1 MSWVVYALLIILCN
15 VRCLIHGAS
24 VVVPDVAVRCAEEAL
39 LPCKVLRDSS
49 VTYQTASWYKMAGN
63 GEGIAWKVLD
73 VESHYPKE
81 LRGSLELS
89 NDTSFSLKIKNT
101 TSQNSGT
108 YKCIL
113 AERNGERNLSS
124 IVTLKVTGCPG
135 IEDEKLK
142 KYKTELFMLTCLG
155 IFYLLLIFFT
165 CTCLRKDSMSPNY
178 QKTRPDMKHMLTLIN
193 VHEMTTFQDLN
204 SDNTCKNGL
213 TSSSV

>member
-1 MSWVVYALLIILCN
+1 FKGHVYLCFA

-49 VTYQTASWYKMAGN
+49 VTYQTASWYKMAGD
-63 GEGIAWKVLD
+63 GKGITWKVLD

-81 LRGSLELS
+81 LGGSLELS
-89 NDTSFSLKIKNT
+89 NDTFFSLRIKNA

-108 YKCIL
+108 YKCTL
-113 AERNGERNLSS
+113 GEQSGERNLSVT
-124 IVTLKVTGCPG
+124 VTLKVTGCPG

-178 QKTRPDMKHMLTLIN
+178 QKTRPDMKHMLTLIS
-193 VHEMTTFQDLN
+193 VHEMTTLQDLN
-204 SDNTCKNGL
+204 SDDTCKNGL